1 MDGSRIA
8 LEPVSGMTERL
19 VAPGEVIY
27 REGEDSD
34 AVFVIEEGEVTVT
47 RLDPRG
53 KRVTLA
59 GLGRGQFFGEMG
71 VIRDTTRS
79 TTVSAKGKVKLLVLG
94 KADFLA
100 AFGADNPIALP
111 LLRMLCER
119 LSSADG
125 QLLSGRLLRPGAP
138 MAEVARITLLP
149 ASRSTENQIGDE
161 GVVVS
166 DLPFRVGRKLRAR
179 EHGRY
184 AAVSLAL
191 GAKDIFD
198 ISPEHFALEEQ
209 NERLI
214 VRDLGSDLGTIVNGI
229 RIADF
234 EQTSVVGLQFG
245 QNLIQPGGIDCPF
258 QFSVVVEKR

>member
-1 MDGSRIA
+1 MDGSQIA
-8 LEPVSGMTERL
+8 LESAAGMAERL
-19 VAPGEVIY
+19 VSPGEVIY

-34 AVFVIEEGEVTVT
+34 AVFVIEEGEVMVT

-79 TTVSAKGKVKLLVLG
+79 TTVSAKDKVKLLVLG

-119 LSSADG
+119 LSRANG
-125 QLLSGRLLRPGAP
+125 QLVSGRLLRPGAP

-166 DLPFRVGRKLRAR
+166 ELPFRVGRKLRAKER
-179 EHGRY
+179 GHY
-184 AAVSLAL
+184 AGVGLAL

-198 ISPEHFALEEQ
+198 ISPEHFAIEDQ
-209 NERLI
+209 KGRL
-214 VRDLGSDLGTIVNGI
+214 VARDLGSHLGTIVNGV

-234 EQTSVVGLQFG
+234 EQTAVVGLQFG
-245 QNLIQPGGIDCPF
+245 QNLVQPGGIDCPF

>member
-1 MDGSRIA
+1 MDGSRIST
-8 LEPVSGMTERL
+8 ETVSGMTERL
-19 VAPGEVIY
+19 VGPGEVIY
-27 REGEDSD
+27 REGDASD

-79 TTVSAKGKVKLLVLG
+79 TTVSAKDKVKLLVLS
-94 KADFLA
+94 KANFLT

-119 LSSADG
+119 LSRADG
-125 QLLSGRLLRPGAP
+125 QLVSGRLLRPGAP
-138 MAEVARITLLP
+138 MAEVAQITLLP

-166 DLPFRVGRKLRAR
+166 DLPFRVGRKLRAKER
-179 EHGRY
+179 GRHPPV
-184 AAVSLAL
+184 ALAL

-198 ISPEHFALEEQ
+198 ISPEHFALEE
-209 NERLI
+209 EKGRLV
-214 VRDLGSDLGTIVNGI
+214 VRDLGSHLGTIVNGI
-229 RIADF
+229 RVADF
-234 EQTSVVGLQFG
+234 EQTAIVGLQFG
-245 QNLIQPGGIDCPF
+245 QNLVQPGGIDCPF
-258 QFSVVVEKR
+258 QFSVIVDKR